1 MSRIRYLFRKNVDV
15 IFTSH
20 ILASAPFTSSVL
32 ARLNLLV
39 FKDLPQTEM
48 KTSQNE
54 ILTRPQKYNKKHDD
68 FENMSRLV

>member
-1 MSRIRYLFRKNVDV
+1 MSRTRYLFRKNVEWTV

-54 ILTRPQKYNKKHDD
+54 ILRKPQKYDD
-68 FENMSRLV
+68 FENMSKLV